1 MNPHDEAGQ
10 ALRDSHDGE
19 QSAARGGT
27 HQAMGSGIVRM
38 TQVAEESGV
47 SVATVSRYLHG
58 HAVRRAD
65 EIQKAIERLKYRP
78 NAMARGLR
86 SQTTQAVGV
95 VVHDI
100 TNPFSAAVVSGVQSV
115 AGPGQYS
122 LYLAGG
128 GDRDMEA
135 MIADVA
141 LRVDGIIFAAATEG
155 SHAIEALEE
164 AGKPT
169 VLLEFEP
176 SDQTHEFDTVK
187 LDNVGGARAAI
198 DHLLGLGH
206 TRIGIVAGPDS
217 ISVGRERLAG
227 ALQAL
232 ERAGIDPDSVPVETS
247 DFTAGGGY
255 QATARLMGRAVA
267 PTAIFTPNNT
277 TSLGCLQCL
286 HDLAVGVPENVSFV
300 GFDPL
305 PACDLLNPP
314 PTTVDRPEAE
324 QGVLAMRMLESRM
337 AGRGMRTPR
346 HVVLETRLSVRGSSA
361 PPPA

>member
-1 MNPHDEAGQ
+1 MNPQDEAERG
-10 ALRDSHDGE
+10 ASDGPV
-19 QSAARGGT
+19 QNT
-27 HQAMGSGIVRM
+27 GIVRM
-38 TQVAEESGV
+38 TQVAEASGV
-47 SVATVSRYLHG
+47 SVATVSRYLQG
-58 HAVRRAD
+58 HTVRRAD

-115 AGPGQYS
+115 AGPRQYS

-128 GDRDMEA
+128 GDMDLTA
-135 MIADVA
+135 IIADIA

-176 SDQTHEFDTVK
+176 SDQPHEFDTVK
-187 LDNVGGARAAI
+187 LDNVGGARSGVE
-198 DHLLGLGH
+198 HLLGLGH
-206 TRIGIVAGPDS
+206 TQIGIVAGPDR
-217 ISVGRERLAG
+217 ISVGRERLTG

-232 ERAGIDPDSVPVETS
+232 EAAGLDLDAIPVEPS
-247 DFTAGGGY
+247 DFTTAGGY
-255 QATARLMGRAVA
+255 QATARLMGRANA

-314 PTTVDRPEAE
+314 PTTIDRPESE

-337 AGRGMRTPR
+337 AGRGLRTPR
-346 HVVLETRLSVRGSSA
+346 HVVLETRLTVRNSSG

>member
-1 MNPHDEAGQ
+1 MTPLDEAAQ
-10 ALRDSHDGE
+10 AGLDSDDGRRRTE
-19 QSAARGGT
+19 KASTA
-27 HQAMGSGIVRM
+27 HGSGIVRM
-38 TQVAEESGV
+38 TQVAAESGV
-47 SVATVSRYLHG
+47 SVATVSRYLRG
-58 HAVRRAD
+58 HTVRRAD
-65 EIQKAIERLKYRP
+65 AIQEAIERLKYRP

-128 GDRDMEA
+128 RTMDMQA

-176 SDQTHEFDTVK
+176 SDQPHEFDTVK
-187 LDNVGGARAAI
+187 LDNVGGARLAVE
-198 DHLLGLGH
+198 HLLGLGH

-217 ISVGRERLAG
+217 ISVGRERLEG

-232 ERAGIDPDSVPVETS
+232 TAAGIDLDTIPVEPS
-247 DFTAGGGY
+247 DFTTESGY
-255 QATARLMGRAVA
+255 QATARLMGRAEA

-286 HDLAVGVPENVSFV
+286 HDLAVAIPERLSFV

-305 PACDLLNPP
+305 PSCDLLHPP
-314 PTTVDRPEAE
+314 PTTIDRPEVE
-324 QGVLAMRMLESRM
+324 QGVLAMRMLENRM
-337 AGRGMRTPR
+337 AGRGTSAARR
-346 HVVLETRLSVRGSSA
+346 VVLETRLVVRGSSA